1 MKYVLFQ
8 KLPSIFPMD
17 RHPGYLSQ
25 HCKQS
30 TEAEI
35 YFLQPANNMLQEEP
49 VSNKL
54 GKNWKINTQRMM
66 IQSAAILQRYGRTES
81 MLLTS
86 KCIKLPIHKET
97 VLAIKHWPWST
108 ILFSHF
114 NLPWAQR
121 LNLLS
126 AMDAI

>member
-35 YFLQPANNMLQEEP
+35 FFLQPANNMLQEEP

-54 GKNWKINTQRMM
+54 GKNWKINTQRMDDSKRSH
-66 IQSAAILQRYGRTES
+66 SAKIWRSRNYVSNFQV
-81 MLLTS
+81 
-86 KCIKLPIHKET
+86 H
-97 VLAIKHWPWST
+97 
-108 ILFSHF
+108 
-114 NLPWAQR
+114 
-121 LNLLS
+121 
-126 AMDAI
+126 